1 MASIVAMETGIG
13 AADCPWIIRAEPF
26 QRINVTLFDFA
37 APPSEAGDSKHDL
50 ARAASSGECVE
61 YAVITEGNG
70 PQLFNTSVCGGRRR
84 QGVVFVSSSHTV
96 EIRIVV
102 SSKTPPFLL
111 KYEGWINRV
120 STHICSLGD

>member
-1 MASIVAMETGIG
+1 MASVVAIETGIG
-13 AADCPWIIRAEPF
+13 AAYCPWIIRVEPY

-37 APPSEAGDSKHDL
+37 APPSEDSDAKHDL

-70 PQLFNTSVCGGRRR
+70 PQFNTSVCGGRRR
-84 QGVVFVSSSHTV
+84 QGVVFVSSSYTV

-120 STHICSLGD
+120 SNYL